1 MSIIPQPITENYIFI
16 TFGNA
21 ITLNKK
27 IIQEGI
33 TPITEIV
40 LQLRNSNYYDF
51 QGNSFKYMFIYNF
64 DLNDFINPTTTSVS
78 NAKFISHDQIRLNFT
93 TELIIKPNKFL
104 SPKYILNHPE
114 LSSKYSVQYGA
125 NGITLGRYNDA
136 IINGLP
142 IILSKW
148 PVDMSKVDEYH
159 PEYFV
164 TDYSYIDL
172 QGNPTTKTST
182 FGAIKYTEH
191 KHKHKHKCKDKTKK
205 CCSKKCKQKVIFW
218 GTGLFEVII

>member
-27 IIQEGI
+27 IIQDGI
-33 TPITEIV
+33 TPITEII
-40 LQLRNSNYYDF
+40 LQLQNSNYYDLE
-51 QGNSFKYMFIYNF
+51 GNSFKYMFVYNF
-64 DLNDFINPTTTSVS
+64 DLADFINSTTTSVANS
-78 NAKFISHDQIRLNFT
+78 KFISHDQIRLNFT
-93 TELIIKPNKFL
+93 TDLIIKPNKFL
-104 SPKYILNHPE
+104 SPKYIRSNPE
-114 LSSKYSVQYGA
+114 LSSKYSVQYGT
-125 NGITLGRYNDA
+125 NGITLGQYNDS

-142 IILSKW
+142 IILNKW

-172 QGNPTTKTST
+172 QGNPTTKVST
-182 FGAIKYTEH
+182 FGAIRYTY
-191 KHKHKHKCKDKTKK
+191 HKCKGKTKK
-205 CCSKKCKQKVIFW
+205 CCFQKCKCKVIFW
-218 GTGLFEVII
+218 GTGLLEFIIK